1 MKFVV
6 SYSGGKDSV
15 LALHHMI
22 AQGHTPVALLV
33 MVNHSQKRSWFHGM
47 DLKLMEEVAAS
58 LEIPLLLCHS
68 AGEDYQ
74 EKMEAGLRQAKAMGA
89 EAAVY
94 GDIDIEGHR
103 QWCQERCDA
112 VGLERIHPLWH
123 RDREENTR
131 EAIDLGYQ
139 CLIKCVKNGVL
150 PQDYL
155 GMMLSLELLEEMK
168 SRGIDVC
175 GENGEYHTV
184 VVGGP
189 IFHSPVPYRC
199 GEILD
204 LGHVS
209 VVDLKAE

>member
-33 MVNHSQKRSWFHGM
+33 MANHSQKRSWFHGM

-155 GMMLSLELLEEMK
+155 GKMLSLELLEEMK

-189 IFHSPVPYRC
+189 IFHSPVLYRC